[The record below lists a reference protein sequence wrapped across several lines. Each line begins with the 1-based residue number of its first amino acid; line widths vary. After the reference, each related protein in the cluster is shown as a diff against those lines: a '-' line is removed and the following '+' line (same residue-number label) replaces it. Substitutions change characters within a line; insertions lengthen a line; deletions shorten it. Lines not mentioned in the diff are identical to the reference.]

1 MCRIEFAEYRAVQPL
16 IEALTG
22 EFRTPEHRGFPF
34 SDLNPLHATPST
46 HGVLPRETRHGRGA
60 LRNNLAVNTAIIGP

>member
-16 IEALTG
+16 IGAHTG

-46 HGVLPRETRHGRGA
+46 HGVLPREPVIGEEPF
-60 LRNNLAVNTAIIGP
+60 AII